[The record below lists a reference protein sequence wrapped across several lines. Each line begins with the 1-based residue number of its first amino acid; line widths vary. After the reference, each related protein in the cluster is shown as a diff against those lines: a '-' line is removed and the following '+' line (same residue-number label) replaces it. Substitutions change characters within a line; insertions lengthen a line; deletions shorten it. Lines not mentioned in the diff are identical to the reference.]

1 MSKTPSPKKKKSPDA
16 KEPTLR
22 AEQRRRLTTIAI
34 VAVAIGILV
43 GPNFLKSDT
52 VRRFNYSTFLTK
64 AEAHKVSSASVQ
76 NATGTITGVLTS
88 GVRYSVSGPMPVIPS
103 DIKALRKLGVSVK
116 FANPSSF
123 TRNWLP
129 LIEMLVLFVLLPLF
143 TFTRL
148 SKGQMG
154 GMMSIGK
161 SKAKKFDEDHPT
173 TTFADVAGY
182 VGVKEEISEVVSFL
196 KSPDKYKA
204 IGARI
209 PKGIL
214 LVGPP
219 GTGKTLIARAVA
231 GEAKVPFFSVSGS
244 DFMEMFVG
252 VGASRVRD
260 LFTTARKQAPA
271 IIFVDEIDSIGRKRG
286 AGLGGGHDERE
297 QTLNQMLSEMDGFDP
312 TEGVVVMAATNR
324 PDVLDAALL
333 RPGRFD
339 RQVVV
344 PLPDLEERLPILQV
358 HAKNKQLADD
368 VNLETV
374 ARGTPGMSGADLANL
389 VNEAALHAV
398 RRDSTT
404 IAMADFENARDRVV
418 MGQLRDGQVLQDDER
433 ERVAYHESG
442 HALLA
447 YVLEHSDPLH
457 KITIL
462 PRGMA
467 LGVTWTLPEED
478 RHIHSRQYVEDSL
491 CMRMG
496 GRVAELLIYGDL
508 STGASDD
515 LQRNTEL
522 AGRMV
527 REWGMSKRVGPM
539 AWGSNNQ
546 VFLGEGLMQTRDY
559 SDDTAKI
566 IDEEVERILREQ
578 EARAIEV
585 LTLHRRGLEAVA
597 QKLLAEESI
606 DGETAAQL
614 IDEAHGQ
621 AVHPFGKKTVRTML
635 ETTNHDALTAAAKLT
650 EESTPEA

>member
-1 MSKTPSPKKKKSPDA
+1 MSKTPSPKKKSPDA

-22 AEQRRRLTTIAI
+22 PEQRRRLTTIAL
-34 VAVAIGILV
+34 VALAIGILV
-43 GPNFLKSDT
+43 GPNLFKTKT
-52 VRRFNYSTFLTK
+52 VRTFTYSTFLAK
-64 AEAHKVSSASVQ
+64 AEAHAITSASVQ
-76 NATGTITGVLTS
+76 NATGTITGVLSS
-88 GVRYSVSGPMPVIPS
+88 GVHYTVAGPMPVIPS
-103 DIKALRKLGVSVK
+103 DIKDLRTLGVAVK

-123 TRNWLP
+123 TRDWLP
-129 LIEMLVLFVLLPLF
+129 IIEMVVLFGLLPLF
-143 TFTRL
+143 LFSRL
-148 SKGQMG
+148 AKGQMG

-161 SKAKKFDEDHPT
+161 SKAKKFDEDRPT

-182 VGVKEEISEVVSFL
+182 LGVKEEISEVVSFL

-260 LFTTARKQAPA
+260 LFATARKQAPA

-358 HAKNKQLADD
+358 HAKNKQLSDD
-368 VNLETV
+368 VNLDTV

-597 QKLLAEESI
+597 QKLLADESI

-650 EESTPEA
+650 EETTPEA

>member
-1 MSKTPSPKKKKSPDA
+1 
-16 KEPTLR
+16 
-22 AEQRRRLTTIAI
+22 
-34 VAVAIGILV
+34 
-43 GPNFLKSDT
+43 
-52 VRRFNYSTFLTK
+52 
-64 AEAHKVSSASVQ
+64 
-76 NATGTITGVLTS
+76 
-88 GVRYSVSGPMPVIPS
+88 
-103 DIKALRKLGVSVK
+103 
-116 FANPSSF
+116 
-123 TRNWLP
+123 
-129 LIEMLVLFVLLPLF
+129 
-143 TFTRL
+143 
-148 SKGQMG
+148 
-154 GMMSIGK
+154 
-161 SKAKKFDEDHPT
+161 
-173 TTFADVAGY
+173 
-182 VGVKEEISEVVSFL
+182 
-196 KSPDKYKA
+196 
-204 IGARI
+204 
-209 PKGIL
+209 
-214 LVGPP
+214 
-219 GTGKTLIARAVA
+219 
-231 GEAKVPFFSVSGS
+231 
-244 DFMEMFVG
+244 
-252 VGASRVRD
+252 
-260 LFTTARKQAPA
+260 
-271 IIFVDEIDSIGRKRG
+271 
-286 AGLGGGHDERE
+286 
-297 QTLNQMLSEMDGFDP
+297 
-312 TEGVVVMAATNR
+312 
-324 PDVLDAALL
+324 
-333 RPGRFD
+333 
-339 RQVVV
+339 
-344 PLPDLEERLPILQV
+344 
-358 HAKNKQLADD
+358 
-368 VNLETV
+368 
-374 ARGTPGMSGADLANL
+374 
-389 VNEAALHAV
+389 
-398 RRDSTT
+398 
-404 IAMADFENARDRVV
+404 
-418 MGQLRDGQVLQDDER
+418 GQLRDGQVLQDDER
-433 ERVAYHESG
+433 ERVAFHESG

-621 AVHPFGKKTVRTML
+621 VVHPFGKKTVRTML
-635 ETTNHDALTAAAKLT
+635 ETTNHDALTAAAKLA
-650 EESTPEA
+650 EETTPEA